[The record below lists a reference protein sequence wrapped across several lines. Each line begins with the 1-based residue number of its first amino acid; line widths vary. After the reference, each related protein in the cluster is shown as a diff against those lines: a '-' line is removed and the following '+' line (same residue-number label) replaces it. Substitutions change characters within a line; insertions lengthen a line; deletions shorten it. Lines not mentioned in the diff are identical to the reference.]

1 MSLRIK
7 IQLPLIL
14 LIILISGALGYIS
27 YRNASESLYT
37 AMVDNMSGEAG
48 ALVRAVNDMASSAV
62 GDISRTAER
71 ADIVN
76 FYRGDI
82 HDEAHAKSMT
92 PTLTHLTQSYSDFSR
107 LSLVDANGIV
117 VASSDASTIGRDF
130 SDRNYFKSA
139 MAVFMC
145 NT

>member
-37 AMVDNMSGEAG
+37 AMVDNMGGEAS
-48 ALVRAVNDMASSAV
+48 ALTRAVNDMATSAV
-62 GDISRTAER
+62 SDIVRTAER
-71 ADIVN
+71 ADILN

-82 HDEAHAKSMT
+82 HDQAYAKTIT
-92 PTLTHLTQSYSDFSR
+92 PVLTHLTQSYDDFSP
-107 LSLVDANGIV
+107 LSLMDTTGIV
-117 VASSDASTIGRDF
+117 VASSDESTIGRDF
-130 SDRNYFKSA
+130 SARNYFK
-139 MAVFMC
+139 
-145 NT
+145 

>member
-37 AMVDNMSGEAG
+37 AMVDNMGGEAS
-48 ALVRAVNDMASSAV
+48 ALTRAVNDMATSAV
-62 GDISRTAER
+62 SDIVRTAER
-71 ADIVN
+71 ADILN

-82 HDEAHAKSMT
+82 HDQA
-92 PTLTHLTQSYSDFSR
+92 
-107 LSLVDANGIV
+107 
-117 VASSDASTIGRDF
+117 
-130 SDRNYFKSA
+130 
-139 MAVFMC
+139 
-145 NT
+145 